1 MRCGLFFQ
9 APNAEGPTRGD
20 RYAEMVDLLALAGA
34 G

>member
-1 MRCGLFFQ
+1 MRGGLFFQ
-9 APNAEGPTRGD
+9 APNAEGQTRGE